1 MSLLNFLSHVAA
13 AFCSPPVHLLCFST
27 LAGTQLYQT
36 FLVTKVTFQTLPKTA
51 FVGLQ
56 KRLFPIYFAV
66 QAALLLL
73 TALTFP
79 PRGILSL
86 AENKH
91 DVIPLLVAGGT
102 ALVNLTIFGPKTRRA
117 MLDLFSPNSRDDT
130 GEKAEKAPSG
140 LQSLKRSFSKY
151 HAAAIHLNLIS
162 VGATLWYGW
171 RLAMRLDFN

>member
-1 MSLLNFLSHVAA
+1 MPPRETKDAAREPSLRFIVPSSFANMSLLNFLSHVAA

-102 ALVNLTIFGPKTRRA
+102 AFVNLTIFGPKTRRA
-117 MLDLFSPNSRDDT
+117 MLDLFSPSTLICDMIAQTTCPLTFRST
-130 GEKAEKAPSG
+130 CR
-140 LQSLKRSFSKY
+140 QS
-151 HAAAIHLNLIS
+151 
-162 VGATLWYGW
+162 
-171 RLAMRLDFN
+171 